1 MNHYLKI
8 FIIILAVITSLYLIN
23 LYISSSVNPE
33 LNYKYKHEYLD
44 AIREHCCDYFVIN
57 RDKVTEKQLQT
68 IEYPVIF
75 KPNYCDGFAHG
86 VKLVENAS
94 EARKYIV
101 DSVDKYI
108 IVQEFH
114 PGPHEGTVYIRRIP
128 GQKEATVYV
137 VERVN
142 PNANKDTKWLWRS
155 SVSYKYKYYSKH
167 RPDLETTEFK
177 SRIIEITDKLPEV
190 FLVRY
195 DIRFSSYS
203 QLRRGEGF
211 KIIELNE
218 YCSDTRYSHT
228 NSKQDNLKILC
239 EHLYNFYKIGILNI
253 ARGNGVSL
261 SKATSCLIDNQF
273 RRAHKCKKYYVYSNM
288 YKKFKKSF

>member
-1 MNHYLKI
+1 
-8 FIIILAVITSLYLIN
+8 
-23 LYISSSVNPE
+23 VNPE

-44 AIREHCCDYFVIN
+44 SIREHCCDYFLIN
-57 RDKVTEKQLQT
+57 RDKVSSRKLQN
-68 IEYPVIF
+68 INYPCIF

-86 VKLVENAS
+86 VKFIKNS
-94 EARKYIV
+94 DEAETYV
-101 DSVDKYI
+101 NGSLDKSI

-128 GQKEATVYV
+128 GTKKQVVYV

-142 PNANKDTKWLWRS
+142 PNHNQDPTWLWRS
-155 SVSYKYKYYSKH
+155 SISYKYKYFTRH
-167 RPDLETTEFK
+167 RPDLETPEFISK
-177 SRIIEITDKLPEV
+177 ITTITNKLPEV
-190 FLVRY
+190 YLVRY
-195 DIRFSSYS
+195 DIRFSSYAE
-203 QLRRGEGF
+203 LRRGEGF

-228 NSKQDNLKILC
+228 NPKGDNLKILC

-261 SKATSCLIDNQF
+261 SKITSCLIDNQF

-288 YKKFKKSF
+288 YKKFKKSY